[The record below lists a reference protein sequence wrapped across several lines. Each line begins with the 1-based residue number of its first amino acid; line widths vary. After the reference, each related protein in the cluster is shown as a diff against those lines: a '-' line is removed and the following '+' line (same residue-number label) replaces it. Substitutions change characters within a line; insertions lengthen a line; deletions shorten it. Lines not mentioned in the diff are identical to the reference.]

1 MYNLDH
7 KAAIDTFTR
16 VIDARPDDPVAYRS
30 VAATIWLR
38 ILFLR
43 GAVLV
48 DNYLSGSISRP
59 SGKVEKPPDDLD
71 LMFEQHVE
79 RAIELSEAAVRQ
91 APDDEDAHYELG
103 VTVGITASCRGS
115 VTGEPLHALRD
126 AKRAYQAHEQHSDS
140 TRVAMMR
147 SF

>member
-7 KAAIDTFTR
+7 EAAIDTFTR

-59 SGKVEKPPDDLD
+59 SRKVEKPPDDLD

-91 APDDEDAHYELG
+91 APDDVDVHYEL
-103 VTVGITASCRGS
+103 VWPSGS
-115 VTGEPLHALRD
+115 RRRTEGPLPVNRCTRYGTRSAPIRPMN
-126 AKRAYQAHEQHSDS
+126 S
-140 TRVAMMR
+140 TQTRPESR
-147 SF
+147 